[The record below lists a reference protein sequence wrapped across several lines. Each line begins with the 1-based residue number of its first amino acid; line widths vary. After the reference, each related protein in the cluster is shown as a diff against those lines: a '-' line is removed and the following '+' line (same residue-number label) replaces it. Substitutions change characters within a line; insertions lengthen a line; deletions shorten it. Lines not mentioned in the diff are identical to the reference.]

1 MKENILSY
9 DEAVEL
15 CAAHQHIVGQLFCGE
30 YREFG
35 QVEAVVI
42 APANKLDKWAFT
54 KYYQKFNDAKQ
65 ALAFYTGYEY
75 DVVLIG
81 KDNTGNVVSR
91 ELSAHLAF
99 ANNAPDFFTELD

>member
-9 DEAVEL
+9 EEAVQT
-15 CAAHQHIVGQLFCGE
+15 CAAYQHVVGQTFCGE

-42 APANKLDKWAFT
+42 APYSKLDKWAFT
-54 KYYQKFNDAKQ
+54 KYYQKFNDAEQ
-65 ALAFYTGYEY
+65 ALAFYTGREY

-81 KDNTGNVVSR
+81 RDKAGNIVSR
-91 ELSAHLAF
+91 ELEAHLAF
-99 ANNAPDFFTELD
+99 SSSNPDFFIELD